1 MPERALR
8 GSLALG
14 SRAES
19 GRGAKGGD
27 DGKQKEKKRKGGSLT
42 WSGRFSSRTRGST
55 EAHSVPGLCFG
66 EHAD

>member
-27 DGKQKEKKRKGGSLT
+27 DGKQKEKKT
-42 WSGRFSSRTRGST
+42 ERGLPDM
-55 EAHSVPGLCFG
+55 EREIQQPNPGLHRSAFCSWFVFW
-66 EHAD
+66 